1 MPLTDLSE
9 PDASPLVRELLGNT
23 IGRYHVFVGDLSPEV
38 NDDNLAMAFSAFGTM
53 SDARVMWDKNSG
65 KSRGYGFLAF
75 VDKTDAEQAIATMNG
90 KRLGSGEIRFNWAN
104 QR

>member
-9 PDASPLVRELLGNT
+9 PDASPLVRDLLGNT

-38 NDDNLAMAFSAFGTM
+38 NDDILATAFSAFGTM
-53 SDARVMWDKNSG
+53 SDARVMWDKYSG

-75 VDKTDAEQAIATMNG
+75 VDETDAEQG
-90 KRLGSGEIRFNWAN
+90 PPSRR
-104 QR
+104 